1 MASIDEEL
9 LLDEQEN
16 EREIAFI
23 REQLPQDLKEKY
35 SDERLQWMLDTI
47 VEYYYTSGILESED
61 DEIDIDMEK
70 VAAYVCQR
78 AEEDNQNSL
87 DAQEV
92 FFVVQAD
99 LDFQEQSL

>member
-16 EREIAFI
+16 AREMAFI
-23 REQLPQDLKEKY
+23 REQLPQNLKEKF
-35 SDERLQWMLDTI
+35 SDEQLQWMLDTI
-47 VEYYYTSGILESED
+47 VEYYYTSGILESDD
-61 DEIDIDMEK
+61 DEIDIDMDK
-70 VAAYVCQR
+70 VAAFVCQQ
-78 AEEDNQNSL
+78 AEDDGQGPL
-87 DAQEV
+87 DVQEV